1 MLFQIQTN
9 FLPSFVVLQLLSLVF
24 VQLEIQLANKGSR
37 PIMHLVDVNGS
48 VVSGVSYNA
57 DHLNNGLEAHNM
69 STETQYYWALPKEFL
84 GNKVEISCIFY
95 QSVLLRNVIVARI
108 FNSLFTPALYFALKK
123 KRITIF
129 WTFTQLCVR

>member
-24 VQLEIQLANKGSR
+24 VQLEIQLGNKGSR

-57 DHLNNGLEAHNM
+57 DHLNNVLEAHNM

-84 GNKVEISCIFY
+84 GNKVEISCLFY
-95 QSVLLRNVIVARI
+95 QSVLLRNLIVARI

-123 KRITIF
+123 KTNHDILDF
-129 WTFTQLCVR
+129 HSVVC